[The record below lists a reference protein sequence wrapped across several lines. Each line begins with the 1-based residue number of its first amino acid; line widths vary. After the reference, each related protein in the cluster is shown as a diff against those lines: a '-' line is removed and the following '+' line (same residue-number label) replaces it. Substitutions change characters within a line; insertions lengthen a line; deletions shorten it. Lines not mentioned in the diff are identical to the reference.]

1 MHALKIWCSYLQGK
15 KLFLLTDN
23 TCVKNLFTHP
33 RLNHRKVGWMA
44 FSSKFY
50 FEVKCIKGKENRVVD
65 ALRQITHEVYEITM
79 SQLESDLLRRIK
91 TTSIQDIVYISLL
104 NKLQKDE
111 VNLNGTMLRVDQ
123 KWLIQLRREHT

>member
-1 MHALKIWCSYLQGK
+1 
-15 KLFLLTDN
+15 
-23 TCVKNLFTHP
+23 
-33 RLNHRKVGWMA
+33 MA
-44 FSSKFY
+44 FSSEFY

-65 ALRQITHEVYEITM
+65 ALRKITHEVYEITM

>member
-15 KLFLLTDN
+15 KLFLLIDN
-23 TCVKNLFTHP
+23 TCVKNLFTQP
-33 RLNHRKVGWMA
+33 RLNHRKVGRMA
-44 FSSKFY
+44 FSSEFY

-65 ALRQITHEVYEITM
+65 ALRKITHEVYEITM

-91 TTSIQDIVYISLL
+91 TTSIQDIGYISLL

-111 VNLNGTMLRVDQ
+111 VNLNSQHAVCSYFYSSQ
-123 KWLIQLRREHT
+123 